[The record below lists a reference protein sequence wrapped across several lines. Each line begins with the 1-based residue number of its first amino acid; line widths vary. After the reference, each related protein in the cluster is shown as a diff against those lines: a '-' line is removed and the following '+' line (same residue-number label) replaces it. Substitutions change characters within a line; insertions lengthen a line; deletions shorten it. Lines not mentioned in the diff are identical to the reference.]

1 MVRIT
6 LTLLLC
12 VVAGYPGRPVA
23 AAHLAEPALDALRV
37 ALSFDEPCAVKRSLA
52 ESDLSEFTEKEAL
65 WASPA
70 ALADA
75 FILESLVGMRRP
87 LRNANFAPTTAVYI
101 AGGLAA
107 LVLALVVMFGVRLGT
122 LKIEEFWGRFPATF
136 LSKGSEGGDSER
148 SGWGGRDHRVWGRGR
163 KLRRPRTP
171 PPPPHPHTHTHT
183 HPPTHTPTH
192 THTHPPHPPPPQK

>member
-12 VVAGYPGRPVA
+12 AVAGYLGRPVA

-37 ALSFDEPCAVKRSLA
+37 ALSFDEPCEVKRSLA

-65 WASPA
+65 MASPA

-87 LRNANFAPTTAVYI
+87 LRSVNFAPTTPVYI
-101 AGGLAA
+101 AGGFAV
-107 LVLALVVMFGVRLGT
+107 LVLALVVAFSVRLGT
-122 LKIEEFWGRFPATF
+122 LKIEEFGGRFRAGV
-136 LSKGSEGGDSER
+136 LSKGSEGG
-148 SGWGGRDHRVWGRGR
+148 
-163 KLRRPRTP
+163 
-171 PPPPHPHTHTHT
+171 
-183 HPPTHTPTH
+183 
-192 THTHPPHPPPPQK
+192 

>member
-1 MVRIT
+1 MACGTGLTRSSARIDSKSHPPAPPIRSQIKNTGLVCNDAPSSFSRELETASVTNMVRIT

-122 LKIEEFWGRFPATF
+122 LKIEEFWALF
-136 LSKGSEGGDSER
+136 LLK
-148 SGWGGRDHRVWGRGR
+148 
-163 KLRRPRTP
+163 
-171 PPPPHPHTHTHT
+171 
-183 HPPTHTPTH
+183 
-192 THTHPPHPPPPQK
+192 

>member
-52 ESDLSEFTEKEAL
+52 ESDLSEFTEKEVL

-107 LVLALVVMFGVRLGT
+107 LVLALVVIFGVRLGT
-122 LKIEEFWGRFPATF
+122 LKIEEFWARSSRAGF
-136 LSKGSEGGDSER
+136 LSKGSEGGYSER
-148 SGWGGRDHRVWGRGR
+148 SGGGGGGGPGVGGGGEE
-163 KLRRPRTP
+163 
-171 PPPPHPHTHTHT
+171 
-183 HPPTHTPTH
+183 
-192 THTHPPHPPPPQK
+192 